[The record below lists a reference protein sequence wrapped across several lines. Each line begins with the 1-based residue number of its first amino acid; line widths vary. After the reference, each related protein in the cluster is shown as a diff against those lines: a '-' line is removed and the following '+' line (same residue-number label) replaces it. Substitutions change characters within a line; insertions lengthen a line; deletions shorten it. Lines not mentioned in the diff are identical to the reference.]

1 MTNKA
6 AALQPYLLAC
16 VVTYRPDEAV
26 RQRIEAI
33 ALQVDHVIVVDNTPD
48 SPNIQRGRDYLG
60 LDSAKINVV
69 FNQNRGAIAGAL
81 NVALGFARDRGFS
94 HLVLFDQ
101 DTEIPPGLCA
111 CLLDCAAVHPS
122 AGIIGPRY
130 LNSSTG
136 HPGRIVS
143 MKGFFRQNVWP
154 ASTLEPFEVLF
165 LINSCSVLALDRI
178 PTHLWYDESLIM
190 DNVDVDFCLAL
201 RQAGRAIICFP
212 SVTVMHG
219 IGARKPGSS
228 KFSPTNYP
236 PQRKYLQSRNRVVVW
251 RRYAGEH
258 LGFVLQDIFVWL
270 LDSARTLVLEP
281 GRLEKSSAI
290 VRGFLAG
297 WKGTDDRVVLG
308 GSAAG
313 PGVDRR

>member
-1 MTNKA
+1 MIKQTA
-6 AALQPYLLAC
+6 APPPSLLAC

-33 ALQVDHVIVVDNTPD
+33 ARQVDHVIIVDNTPD
-48 SPNIQRGRDYLG
+48 QPGVPLG
-60 LDSAKINVV
+60 MDSAQVSVV

-81 NVALGFARDRGFS
+81 NAALGFARDRGFS

-111 CLLDCAAVHPS
+111 SLLACAAASPS

-154 ASTLEPFEVLF
+154 AETASSFEALF
-165 LINSCSVLALDRI
+165 LINTCSVLSLDRI
-178 PTHLWYDESLIM
+178 PENLWYDESLIM

-201 RQAGRAIICFP
+201 RQSGGSIRCFP
-212 SVTVMHG
+212 SVTVLHG

-228 KFSPTNYP
+228 KFSATNYP
-236 PQRKYLQSRNRVVVW
+236 PQRKYLQSRNRVAVW
-251 RRYAGEH
+251 RRYAGQH
-258 LGFVLQDIFVWL
+258 PGFVLQDVLVWL
-270 LDSARTLVLEP
+270 LDSARTLVLEQ
-281 GRLEKSSAI
+281 GRWAKTSAI

-297 WKGTDDRVVLG
+297 WRGSGARMASAGDVVG
-308 GSAAG
+308 REAG
-313 PGVDRR
+313 RR